1 MAEDKEYYKTVF
13 VLEKTLAIS
22 IGEAYYQ
29 RVLNT
34 QNLDNINKKGAT
46 FAPAVRAPF
55 LFILPKFVAIDNC
68 NKRSTHMI
76 YDCIP
81 FFNELDILKLR
92 LHIMSPYVD
101 KFVIEEA
108 AVTFSGEPK
117 SMIYA
122 QNRKMFAEFEDKIIY
137 VPVEK
142 TPPEITVTHERD
154 KYQKNQL
161 IRGLVNCAADDIII
175 FSDVD
180 EIPNPKV
187 LKDVI
192 DNFDPSKV
200 YHLAQRMFYCFLNM
214 EEISGSLLSITG
226 EFADVPKKQW
236 LGTKI
241 CSFGNLPKEGIV
253 YLREVS
259 PSDASSVR
267 VADGGWH
274 FGYMGGNGEKNV
286 ARRISEKVQAAAHQE
301 YNEAKYLRE
310 AVDRLLCGGDIFGR
324 DAKFIRVDIDETY
337 PDYLREHMEEYDYL
351 IAPPVSKI
359 RIACKKGILAV
370 KGFLRKLHGKLV

>member
-1 MAEDKEYYKTVF
+1 
-13 VLEKTLAIS
+13 
-22 IGEAYYQ
+22 
-29 RVLNT
+29 
-34 QNLDNINKKGAT
+34 
-46 FAPAVRAPF
+46 
-55 LFILPKFVAIDNC
+55 
-68 NKRSTHMI
+68 MI

-108 AVTFSGEPK
+108 AVTFSGDPK
-117 SMIYA
+117 PMIFA

-137 VPVEK
+137 VPVEI

-161 IRGLVNCAADDIII
+161 IRGLGNCNADDIII

-192 DNFDPSKV
+192 DNFDTSKV

-226 EFADVPKKQW
+226 EFAGVPKKQC
-236 LGTKI
+236 LGTKV
-241 CSFGNLPKEGIV
+241 CSVGNLPKDGIV

-324 DAKFIRVDIDETY
+324 DAEFIRVDIDETY

-370 KGFLRKLHGKLV
+370 KGFLRKIHGKLV